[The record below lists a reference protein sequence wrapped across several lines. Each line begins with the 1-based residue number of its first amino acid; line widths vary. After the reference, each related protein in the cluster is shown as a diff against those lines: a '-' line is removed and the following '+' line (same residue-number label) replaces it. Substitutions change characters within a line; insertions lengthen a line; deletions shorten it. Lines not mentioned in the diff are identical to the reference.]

1 MNKEIPV
8 RKVLNNNE
16 AQALLAA
23 DEELITQMMQITV
36 ELNVLAERAGKLTKA
51 YIEKYQR
58 ITAPA
63 RLRPMQKPPEVSYD

>member
-1 MNKEIPV
+1 MSKEIPV
-8 RKVLNNNE
+8 RQALNNNE

-23 DEELITQMMQITV
+23 DEELITQMMQIV
-36 ELNVLAERAGKLTKA
+36 VDLNALAERAGKLTKA

-63 RLRPMQKPPEVSYD
+63 RLRPMPKPPEVSHD